1 MVEYLLAVVLVV
13 GAVLITAAGYFAV
26 RKLIVEHTE
35 LLQHQADLLAQAKQ
49 EIKAELHQKASAEFE
64 KAIEQNV
71 TFIKKDLR
79 QTSEAM
85 NAYVRSQFD
94 AALRHE
100 LRTFKDSSEQIGVVS
115 KDALTKLQQSI
126 AYEQASVLGA
136 FKKEQKALLDDLKE
150 QHALLA
156 GKVDTIVH
164 EEADRR
170 IAQFEAEMTRIVSAY
185 VEEALA
191 DSMDIDAQMAYIL
204 TALEENKQAIAEDIR
219 HAA

>member
-94 AALRHE
+94 SALRHE
-100 LRTFKDSSEQIGVVS
+100 LRTFKDSSEQIGAVS
-115 KDALTKLQQSI
+115 KDALIKLQQSI
-126 AYEQASVLGA
+126 ADEQASVLGA